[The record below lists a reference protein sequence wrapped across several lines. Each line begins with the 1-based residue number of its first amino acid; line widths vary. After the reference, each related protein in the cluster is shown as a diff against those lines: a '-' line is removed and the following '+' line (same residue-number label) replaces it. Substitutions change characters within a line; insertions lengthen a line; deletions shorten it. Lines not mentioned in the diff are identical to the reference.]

1 MNSDI
6 NNNKKILCNN
16 IIGGKK
22 CNYGSKCLYAHSLD
36 EQNVNPLREQVY
48 KILDKDD
55 DLSGINLI
63 EDGKLYETLCQL
75 TKVCSSCEK
84 QTCSGGKNCRNGAIS
99 KNYKICYDD
108 LVYGNCKYTKC
119 NFVHLTERGL
129 VPYLKQKNKV
139 KQDKLNI
146 LKNTKDNV
154 GGNVWGQTNYFQY
167 KFSCKKKIDESKS
180 GDNNNNVENN
190 LIEYLFMPKNI
201 NIESSDSFADEN
213 VDEIIDYL
221 NNDNESSDESIFLV

>member
-6 NNNKKILCNN
+6 NNTKKILCNN
-16 IIGGKK
+16 IIVGKK
-22 CNYGSKCLYAHSLD
+22 CNYGNKCLYAHSLD
-36 EQNVNPLREQVY
+36 EQNVLPIREKAY
-48 KILDKDD
+48 NLLSSNDNLDD
-55 DLSGINLI
+55 INLI

-99 KNYKICYDD
+99 KAFKICYDD

-119 NFVHLTERGL
+119 NFVHLTDRGL

-139 KQDKLNI
+139 KHEKLNM
-146 LKNTKDNV
+146 LKNNMSKDNPS
-154 GGNVWGQTNYFQY
+154 GPKNYFQY
-167 KFSCKKKIDESKS
+167 KFNCKKTKS
-180 GDNNNNVENN
+180 TENVKSEENN
-190 LIEYLFMPKNI
+190 LMEYLFMPKNM
-201 NIESSDSFADEN
+201 NVESDDSYADEN
-213 VDEIIDYL
+213 VDDVIDYL